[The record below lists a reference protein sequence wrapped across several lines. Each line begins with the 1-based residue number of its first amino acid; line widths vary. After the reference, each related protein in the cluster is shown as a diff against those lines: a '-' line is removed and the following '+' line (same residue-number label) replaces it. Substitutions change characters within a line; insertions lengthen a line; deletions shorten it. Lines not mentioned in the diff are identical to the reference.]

1 MMLSFIL
8 RMAMPQLKFIF
19 IPLFLYFTG
28 YVVHTVIINKKLPGL
43 KRFISAISIY
53 LVLLVIYLIAIIYR
67 TDFYLPVKE
76 WVSGFIILVLFY
88 FFYYFVVEENITF
101 ERLKKIFSQQLVVI
115 ITVISLTGLLK
126 FIFSAS
132 GRAFP
137 LSTELAQNA
146 FTSSLTSD
154 YNFFSLAVLFG
165 MITLLHQYYQRKQ
178 IGKKELMGDNLLMVL
193 FSLVI
198 LTSQSR
204 RSFLILLAIILLIVA
219 VRIFIIY
226 YSEESPGK
234 FFKRNDGFLL
244 SMAIVCLVGYVF
256 MFLTSDQIKTQV
268 IRRSGLY
275 QSGFRIELTN
285 AVNRYARLLGS
296 DYEQMEL
303 YKLLWNQDD
312 RPQAP
317 WRKEIKQWVD
327 NQWLDMTYTD
337 HNLGKLPDLE
347 REGISENLKK
357 GGSEEQ
363 SKDIQE
369 KNSIWQNSLFSRLK
383 TLFTEKEPA
392 LSGEEATL
400 MKHNRTV
407 LNGGRKMR
415 WEYALQLFSGYPLT
429 GKLFGNGFTYLN
441 RFGEKFRGSANT
453 YEYPHNPLIS
463 SLLYSGIIGAGIYLF
478 FVIYTFVL
486 YLRNLKALRYFFL
499 LFLVTTM
506 YMAISGNSHF
516 SVPAYSFLGLLPW
529 VYVGL
534 KNKSEA

>member
-1 MMLSFIL
+1 MKNYLS
-8 RMAMPQLKFIF
+8 AV
-19 IPLFLYFTG
+19 T
-28 YVVHTVIINKKLPGL
+28 
-43 KRFISAISIY
+43 IY
-53 LVLLVIYLIAIIYR
+53 LVLLVIYLVAIIYR

-76 WVSGFIILVLFY
+76 WLSGFIILVLFY
-88 FFYYFVVEENITF
+88 FFYYFVVNENITF
-101 ERLKKIFSQQLVVI
+101 KRIKKIFSQQLVVI
-115 ITVISLTGLLK
+115 IAATSLTGLLK
-126 FIFSAS
+126 FIFSSS

-154 YNFFSLAVLFG
+154 YNFFSLAILFG
-165 MITLLHQYYQRKQ
+165 MITLLYQFYQRKQ
-178 IGKKELMGDNLLMVL
+178 IGKKELIGYNLLMVL

-234 FFKRNDGFLL
+234 FFKRSDGFLL
-244 SMAIVCLVGYVF
+244 SMAIVCLLGYAF

-268 IRRSGLY
+268 IRRSGMY

-285 AVNRYARLLGS
+285 AINRYTRLLGS
-296 DYEQMEL
+296 GYEQMEL
-303 YKLLWNQDD
+303 YKLLWQQDEGT
-312 RPQAP
+312 QAH

-327 NQWLDMTYTD
+327 NQWLDTTYKD
-337 HNLGKLPDLE
+337 HNLGKFHDLE
-347 REGISENLKK
+347 REEISENLKVE
-357 GGSEEQ
+357 GSEEQ

-383 TLFTEKEPA
+383 TLFPEKEPA
-392 LSGEEATL
+392 LSDEEATL

-407 LNGGRKMR
+407 QDGGRKMR
-415 WEYALQLFSGYPLT
+415 WEYAFHLFSGYSLT
-429 GKLFGNGFTYLN
+429 GKLFGNGFSYLK
-441 RFGEKFRGSANT
+441 RFGEKFRGSANS

-463 SLLYSGIIGAGIYLF
+463 SLLYSGVIGAGIYLF
-478 FVIYTFVL
+478 FVVYTFIL
-486 YLRNLKALRYFFL
+486 YLRNLNALRYFFL
-499 LFLVTTM
+499 LFLVTM
-506 YMAISGNSHF
+506 VYMTLSGNSHF
-516 SVPAYSFLGLLPW
+516 SVPAYSFLALLPW

-534 KNKSEA
+534 KNKAEA